1 MKVDDKARALVNY
14 IKSLGEDFQFI
25 DDVGV
30 YHHMGAL
37 ITDALLQAGINYEH
51 VVLPRVKHVRQ
62 HSEAR
67 TTSGFLRLF
76 TEVGL
81 NNLLNWKGEKK
92 LRRVRRVVELFS
104 EEGIETAEEL
114 QGWLQQADNLE
125 KLQRLKGIGKATR
138 DYFGMLVG
146 LPVVKV
152 DRHLK
157 RFLHA
162 AGIDFSGHDEAREI
176 IIRAADL
183 MERDQRSLDHS
194 IWKYSKSHLRG

>member
-1 MKVDDKARALVNY
+1 MKVDDKAQALVNY

-37 ITDALLQAGINYEH
+37 ITDAILQAGINYEH
-51 VVLPRVKHVRQ
+51 VVLPRVRHVRQ

-76 TEVGL
+76 TKVGL
-81 NNLLNWKGEKK
+81 NNLLDWKGEKK
-92 LRRVRRVVELFS
+92 PRRVRCVVELFS

-125 KLQRLKGIGKATR
+125 KLRRLKGIGKATR

-152 DRHLK
+152 DSHLK

-162 AGIDFSGHDEAREI
+162 AGIEFSGYDEAREI

-194 IWKYSKSHLRG
+194 IWKYSSTRKS